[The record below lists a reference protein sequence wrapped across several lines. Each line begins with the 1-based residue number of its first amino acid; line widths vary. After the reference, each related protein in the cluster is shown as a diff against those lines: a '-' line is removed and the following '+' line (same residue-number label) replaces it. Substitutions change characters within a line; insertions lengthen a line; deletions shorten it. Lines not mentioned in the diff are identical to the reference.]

1 MKLRPRTVRLRL
13 TLWYAAALAVIVLIF
28 ATAVYFLVE
37 TSLFSQLD
45 EQLSRNLSAIE
56 RVLPDEPDEL
66 SEIEEHGSVHLFQVR
81 QDGRVIF
88 ETDDWKETG
97 LQQEIETTPSECAIS
112 WQSPGGHFYRVK
124 VSTPATGFTA
134 VVAEEEDAIRQTLK
148 SLGTTLL
155 IGLPCALL
163 LALAAGYFLAG
174 RVLSPIRAMAA
185 KAEEITAE
193 RLSERLPVEN
203 PEDEFGRLATVFN
216 QTLSRLEE
224 SFQSLRRFTADAS
237 HELRTPLTAL
247 RSVGEVGLR
256 DHLDLESSRE
266 VIGSMLE
273 ETDRLARLV
282 DSLLTLTR
290 ADSGKLQPNRET
302 VDLARLVKEVADHL
316 QVLAEEK
323 NQTLSVEPEENGIA
337 ANVDRSILRR
347 AIINLLDNAIKYT
360 RAGGRIRLRIKRLKN
375 GKAAIEIMD
384 QGPGIPP
391 EHREK
396 IFERFYRIE
405 KGRSRDT
412 GGTGLGL
419 AIARWAVEA
428 NGGRIELESE
438 EGRGSVFRVLLPVQE
453 TTRIGPTDVG
463 PIRKGAY
470 K

>member
-1 MKLRPRTVRLRL
+1 MNFRPRTVRLRL

-28 ATAVYFLVE
+28 ATAIYLLVE

-45 EQLSRNLSAIE
+45 RQLSQNLSAIE
-56 RVLPDEPDEL
+56 SVLPDEPDEL
-66 SEIEEHGSVHLFQVR
+66 SEVEEHGSVHLFQVR
-81 QDGRVIF
+81 RDGRVIF
-88 ETDDWKETG
+88 ETEGWKETG
-97 LQQEIETTPSECAIS
+97 LQEAIERALSESAIS
-112 WQSPGGHFYRVK
+112 RQSPGGHFYRVK

-134 VVAEEEDAIRQTLK
+134 AVAEEEAAIRQTLK
-148 SLGTTLL
+148 SLRTTML

-163 LALAAGYFLAG
+163 LALASGYFLAR
-174 RVLSPIRAMAA
+174 RVLSPVRAMAA

-193 RLSERLPVEN
+193 RLSERLPAEN

-224 SFQSLRRFTADAS
+224 SFQTLRRFTADAS

-256 DHLDLESSRE
+256 DHLDPESSRE

-290 ADSGKLQPNRET
+290 ADSGKLQLNQET
-302 VDLARLVKEVADHL
+302 VDLIGLVEDVADHL
-316 QVLAEEK
+316 HVLAEER
-323 NQTLSVEPEENGIA
+323 NQTLSVKSEENGIA
-337 ANVDRSILRR
+337 ANVDRSILRQ
-347 AIINLLDNAIKYT
+347 AIVNLLDNAIKYT
-360 RAGGRIRLRIKRLKN
+360 RPGGTIRLSVKRLQS
-375 GKAAIEIMD
+375 GRAAIEFID

-391 EHREK
+391 EHQEK

-405 KGRSRDT
+405 KGRSRET
-412 GGTGLGL
+412 GGLGL
-419 AIARWAVEA
+419 TIARWAVEA
-428 NGGRIELESE
+428 NGGRIELESK
-438 EGRGSVFRVLLPVQE
+438 EGHGSVFRILLPVQE
-453 TTRIGPTDVG
+453 TTRTGPPDFDPV
-463 PIRKGAY
+463 RKGGY

>member
-1 MKLRPRTVRLRL
+1 MRIL
-13 TLWYAAALAVIVLIF
+13 VI
-28 ATAVYFLVE
+28 E
-37 TSLFSQLD
+37 D
-45 EQLSRNLSAIE
+45 EQKVARALREGLEAEGYEVTTAATGEEGFFLIHAETFDLVILDLMLPGRDGVEVLNALRRQGLQIPVFILTARDAIE
-56 RVLPDEPDEL
+56 DRVMGLDSGADDYLIKPFAFPEL
-66 SEIEEHGSVHLFQVR
+66 LARVR
-81 QDGRVIF
+81 
-88 ETDDWKETG
+88 
-97 LQQEIETTPSECAIS
+97 
-112 WQSPGGHFYRVK
+112 
-124 VSTPATGFTA
+124 
-134 VVAEEEDAIRQTLK
+134 
-148 SLGTTLL
+148 
-155 IGLPCALL
+155 ALL

-174 RVLSPIRAMAA
+174 RVLSPVRSMAA

-290 ADSGKLQPNRET
+290 ADAGKLQLNQET
-302 VDLARLVKEVADHL
+302 VDLTGLVENVADHL
-316 QVLAEEK
+316 QVLAEDK

-337 ANVDRSILRR
+337 ANVDRSLLRH

-360 RAGGRIRLRIKRLKN
+360 QIGGRIRLRIKRLKN
-375 GKAAIEIMD
+375 SKAAIEIMD

-391 EHREK
+391 EHQQK

-419 AIARWAVEA
+419 AIARWAVET
-428 NGGRIELESE
+428 NGGRIEVESH
-438 EGRGSVFRVLLPVQE
+438 EGHGSVFRILLPAQE
-453 TTRIGPTDVG
+453 TTRTGPTDVG
-463 PIRKGAY
+463 PIRKGGY